1 MFQFEDSKKLRKNKK
16 LVPAPSRGH
25 LFIARRESVDDS
37 AFNASAEINV
47 SAEIEETRR
56 EKVRLDLSPLQYQ
69 NSARRK
75 SKIIKRKT
83 QN

>member
-25 LFIARRESVDDS
+25 QFIACRELVQECVNDS
-37 AFNASAEINV
+37 AFNA

-56 EKVRLDLSPLQYQ
+56 EKVGLDLSPLQYQ

>member
-37 AFNASAEINV
+37 AFNASAEI
-47 SAEIEETRR
+47 EETRR
-56 EKVRLDLSPLQYQ
+56 EKVGLDLSPLQYQ
-69 NSARRK
+69 NPARRK
-75 SKIIKRKT
+75 SKIIQRKT